1 MLIDRGIHVNRR
13 RRLQVPMLVLHSI
26 VGVVITGLVT
36 GLDSVN
42 TLVICVVAVAVA
54 VVAHRGFR
62 AIR

>member
-1 MLIDRGIHVNRR
+1 
-13 RRLQVPMLVLHSI
+13 MLVLHSI